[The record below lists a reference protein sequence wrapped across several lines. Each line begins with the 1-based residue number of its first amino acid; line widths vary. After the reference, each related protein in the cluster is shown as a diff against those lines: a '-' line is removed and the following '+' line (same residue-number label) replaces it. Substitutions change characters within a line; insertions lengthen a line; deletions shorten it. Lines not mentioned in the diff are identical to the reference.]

1 MTTTLLNN
9 APASSF
15 RAVPPE
21 GRRWPCAAATIR
33 VVDQQVITSPDS
45 ARAAESSLGWDE
57 TAGLCSAGSVSRTSM
72 LLIIAVSCGG
82 IFAATRYYV
91 AHQLRNRRKQLAM
104 RILLSVANEYTLS
117 NKLKIFIGAIGSV
130 VVQSVWCALD
140 GGMLLCPGGLAQ

>member
-33 VVDQQVITSPDS
+33 AVDQQVITSPDS

-57 TAGLCSAGSVSRTSM
+57 TAGLISERGEREQNILVIHRGYRGSAR
-72 LLIIAVSCGG
+72 
-82 IFAATRYYV
+82 
-91 AHQLRNRRKQLAM
+91 
-104 RILLSVANEYTLS
+104 
-117 NKLKIFIGAIGSV
+117 
-130 VVQSVWCALD
+130 
-140 GGMLLCPGGLAQ
+140 

>member
-33 VVDQQVITSPDS
+33 AGDQQVIISPDS

-57 TAGLCSAGSVSRTSM
+57 TAGLLRTRVNLQQVSSVTRVKRIDRPGSTASASSKGTHS
-72 LLIIAVSCGG
+72 L
-82 IFAATRYYV
+82 
-91 AHQLRNRRKQLAM
+91 Q
-104 RILLSVANEYTLS
+104 
-117 NKLKIFIGAIGSV
+117 
-130 VVQSVWCALD
+130 
-140 GGMLLCPGGLAQ
+140 P

>member
-33 VVDQQVITSPDS
+33 VRDQQVITSPDS

-57 TAGLCSAGSVSRTSM
+57 TAGLCM
-72 LLIIAVSCGG
+72 GG
-82 IFAATRYYV
+82 FDR
-91 AHQLRNRRKQLAM
+91 
-104 RILLSVANEYTLS
+104 
-117 NKLKIFIGAIGSV
+117 
-130 VVQSVWCALD
+130 
-140 GGMLLCPGGLAQ
+140 